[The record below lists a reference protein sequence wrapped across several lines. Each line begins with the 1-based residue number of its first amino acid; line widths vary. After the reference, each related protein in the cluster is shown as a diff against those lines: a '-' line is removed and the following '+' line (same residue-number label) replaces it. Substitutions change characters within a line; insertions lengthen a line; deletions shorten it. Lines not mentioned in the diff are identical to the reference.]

1 MCAHVQPTDVSEAGM
16 VFNKETDMTASA
28 RTAEFGDGG
37 NSSSADRTE
46 RDLECHASDVCILLH
61 LVIHWLAFY
70 ECRGRLADHFKIKF
84 ADKGN
89 MDLAELC
96 PQFYTRL
103 PNKFKS
109 ATAMEGPGKIIFGH

>member
-16 VFNKETDMTASA
+16 ALNKETDMTASA

-37 NSSSADRTE
+37 NSSSVDRTE

-61 LVIHWLAFY
+61 HVIHWLAFY
-70 ECRGRLADHFKIKF
+70 EGCGCLADHFNINS
-84 ADKGN
+84 ADK
-89 MDLAELC
+89 EQLC